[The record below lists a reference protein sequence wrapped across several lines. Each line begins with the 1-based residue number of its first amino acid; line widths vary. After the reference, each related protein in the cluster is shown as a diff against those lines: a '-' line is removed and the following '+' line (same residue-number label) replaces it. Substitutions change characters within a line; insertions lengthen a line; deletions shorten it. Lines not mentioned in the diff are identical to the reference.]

1 MPQVQEEE
9 VADEIAVDLVEVKV
23 VRDGGDVEVFWLL
36 FGRVVVRGDAPV
48 PDLVGDRVDKLYGGP
63 KTEPQDVDKV
73 GLGQLE
79 QRRSVDVVGAKFLE
93 VGRGEE

>member
-36 FGRVVVRGDAPV
+36 FGRVVVRCDAPV
-48 PDLVGDRVDKLYGGP
+48 PDLVGVAGG
-63 KTEPQDVDKV
+63 DCMGGD
-73 GLGQLE
+73 
-79 QRRSVDVVGAKFLE
+79 
-93 VGRGEE
+93 